1 MKSQAGG
8 AGLQLDGSVLPWG
21 FGPPLASTQVLGEKW
36 GRPHLCGETE
46 AQRAAAP

>member
-21 FGPPLASTQVLGEKW
+21 FGPPTQVLGEKW